1 MIRYRPFRQKRN
13 FVIALLTELLAPL
26 LRRWAERRTDPPVSA
41 PRLWRRALILGD
53 NHIGDLLYRTCSLRA
68 LKTGLPEC
76 DFYYL
81 AAPGTAD
88 ILARNPY
95 VKAVLP
101 WARSDS
107 RLDLSPEHMKEL
119 QSLRFDAALCTN
131 CIRYWPE
138 LLLAIR
144 LGIPNRAGYTYK
156 GFSGWV
162 THPIPIRHPQPFAA
176 YFRDYVTALAGQSV
190 TGPLRPE
197 LYVTPAAKEEARTV
211 FDRLGFADGKP
222 VIAFFLTSRQPAELW
237 PVENYEALFK
247 LICGQLTAKIV
258 LLGSP
263 GDRVLLEGMVSRITP
278 AFQVPVCTALS
289 LSGLAAFLKR
299 CSLVIA
305 KDSGP
310 RHMANAVGTPLL
322 FFRNTTFSQVEA
334 GNYCPNE
341 FDLTPPGEFLDERR
355 QRTLL
360 ASIEPP
366 EVLRQIEQALG
377 SKNRSQ
383 MKNSA

>member
-13 FVIALLTELLAPL
+13 FAIALLTELLAPL
-26 LRRWAERRTDPPVSA
+26 LRRWAERRTGSPVSA
-41 PRLWRRALILGD
+41 PQLWRRALILGD

-88 ILARNPY
+88 ILAGNPY
-95 VKAVLP
+95 LKAVLP

-107 RLDLSPEHMKEL
+107 RLDLSPEHMREL
-119 QSLRFDAALCTN
+119 RSLRFDTALCTN

-162 THPIPIRHPQPFAA
+162 THAIPIRYPQPFAA
-176 YFRDYVTALAGQSV
+176 YFRDYVAALAGQGV
-190 TGPLRPE
+190 TEPLRPE
-197 LYVTPAAKEEARTV
+197 LHVTPAAEEEAENAFR
-211 FDRLGFADGKP
+211 RLEPANSKP
-222 VIAFFLTSRQPAELW
+222 VVAFFLTSRQPAELW
-237 PVENYEALFK
+237 PAENYATLFK
-247 LICGQLTAKIV
+247 QLGAHLSVRIV

-263 GDRVLLEGMVSRITP
+263 DDRVFLEGIASRTEP
-278 AFQVPVCTALS
+278 DMHVPVCTALS
-289 LSGLAAFLKR
+289 LPGLAAFLKR
-299 CSLVIA
+299 CSLVVA

-334 GNYCPNE
+334 GIYCPNE

-355 QRTLL
+355 QRNLL
-360 ASIEPP
+360 ASIEPA
-366 EVLRQIEQALG
+366 EVLRQVERAFG
-377 SKNRSQ
+377 SKQR
-383 MKNSA
+383 